1 MTLKKQELC
10 RHSTSEVENEQ
21 LTGRMKVFV
30 LTVKS
35 CHDEKM
41 VSMCLEVLEVVV
53 VVVCSEDGIVWMG
66 KVQKWEQ
73 QMMLV
78 LA

>member
-1 MTLKKQELC
+1 M
-10 RHSTSEVENEQ
+10 
-21 LTGRMKVFV
+21 MKRR
-30 LTVKS
+30 
-35 CHDEKM
+35 CC
-41 VSMCLEVLEVVV
+41 MCLEGLEVVV

>member
-1 MTLKKQELC
+1 M
-10 RHSTSEVENEQ
+10 
-21 LTGRMKVFV
+21 
-30 LTVKS
+30 
-35 CHDEKM
+35 
-41 VSMCLEVLEVVV
+41 

-78 LA
+78 LAYALKRIRSKGRLWQSPMTYLWLNTALGASFDFSTVRSRSAGWMTIPK

>member
-1 MTLKKQELC
+1 MY
-10 RHSTSEVENEQ
+10 SGV
-21 LTGRMKVFV
+21 
-30 LTVKS
+30 
-35 CHDEKM
+35 
-41 VSMCLEVLEVVV
+41 LEVLV

-78 LA
+78 LAWMLEPIRSRGDCGSHR

>member
-1 MTLKKQELC
+1 M
-10 RHSTSEVENEQ
+10 
-21 LTGRMKVFV
+21 MKGWSQCV
-30 LTVKS
+30 VKGS
-35 CHDEKM
+35 K
-41 VSMCLEVLEVVV
+41 VVV

>member
-1 MTLKKQELC
+1 
-10 RHSTSEVENEQ
+10 
-21 LTGRMKVFV
+21 
-30 LTVKS
+30 
-35 CHDEKM
+35 
-41 VSMCLEVLEVVV
+41 MCFERFEVVV
-53 VVVCSEDGIVWMG
+53 VVVCREDGIVWMG

>member
-1 MTLKKQELC
+1 MCFEGF
-10 RHSTSEVENEQ
+10 EV
-21 LTGRMKVFV
+21 
-30 LTVKS
+30 
-35 CHDEKM
+35 
-41 VSMCLEVLEVVV
+41 VVV